1 MATKVFLRRTI
12 SGFVPDTDE
21 DREAMSRVKLGQV
34 VKATYTIPRS
44 AGMHRRG
51 FAFLKATF
59 DMQDYFEDFDQ
70 YRKWLTMKA
79 GYYTTYVAPDSNTV
93 MFEAKSLAF
102 DKMDETEF
110 KRCVDKMITAFINSL
125 ISGNLT
131 VKDIDQAWNQA
142 MDFA

>member
-1 MATKVFLRRTI
+1 MPTKVYLRRTI

-44 AGMHRRG
+44 QIWHRKG

-59 DMQDYFEDFDQ
+59 DLQDYFEDFDQ

-79 GYYTTYVAPDSNTV
+79 GFYTTYVAPDSGTV
-93 MFEAKSLAF
+93 ILEAKSLAF
-102 DKMDETEF
+102 DSMDETEF
-110 KRCVDKMITAFINSL
+110 KQCFQKMITAFTNSL

-131 VKDIDQAWNQA
+131 VKDVQTAWDQA